1 MKTGTSR
8 LQRMIPWAGWLV
20 ALLLLGAAS
29 PKIIHRA
36 YVRLPIGQKE
46 DFARCVSLK
55 KTALAKPW
63 QDQRPLVAITGDS
76 HVEFGNWY
84 EYFDGAVA
92 VRNCGLARARI
103 EDVTE
108 LVTAMGD
115 RSPQAL
121 VVLCGVNN
129 LAGSESVDSCLSRYQ
144 SLITLIQTRLRPGKV
159 FIVAVMPFRTTPVDQ
174 WAKTQN
180 AKIKEFNQELVQL
193 CQREHVI
200 FVDANPALIDVSGGL
215 NTDLTSDGLHL
226 NPEGY
231 RRLASTLL
239 PHLTS
244 N

>member
-1 MKTGTSR
+1 
-8 LQRMIPWAGWLV
+8 MIPWAGWLV
-20 ALLLLGAAS
+20 TLLLLGLVG

-46 DFARCVSLK
+46 DFARSMSLK
-55 KTALAKPW
+55 KTALSKPW
-63 QDQRPLVAITGDS
+63 QDQRPLVIITGDS

-108 LVTAMGD
+108 LVAAMGD
-115 RSPQAL
+115 RFPQAV

-129 LAGSESVDSCLSRYQ
+129 LAGPESVDSCLSRYQ
-144 SLITLIQTRLRPGKV
+144 SLIALIQTRLRPGKV
-159 FIVAVMPFRTTPVDQ
+159 FIVAVMPFRATPVDQ

-180 AKIKEFNQELVQL
+180 ARINEFNRELMQL
-193 CQREHVI
+193 CQREHLF
-200 FVDANPALIDVSGGL
+200 FVDANPALKDVSGGL
-215 NTDLTSDGLHL
+215 NADLTSDGLHL

-231 RRLASTLL
+231 RRLAAALL